1 MAAWNKWVPHIGPR
15 LNKWLGLAL
24 GACASLHAAQ
34 ALAEYPEHQVR
45 IVVPYAAGGPTDVV
59 ARIFADQLDRQLSGH
74 FYVENKPG
82 ANAVVGADVV
92 AKAAPDGYTLLFT
105 GGSSLTPVFTK
116 NLPFELMKT
125 FAPVSLVYNGTL
137 YIFLNAAVP
146 AKTLP
151 ELIAY
156 SKANPGKVNYASNAG
171 TVQILGAV
179 MQKQTGMD
187 ILVVPYKG
195 AGPATTAVVANEAQF
210 TITALQAF
218 KPHVDAGK
226 VRIIALL
233 AKQRSALTP
242 DVPTVMES
250 NHPELVAGFATG
262 VWAPIAT
269 PAEVITRLN
278 RAINSIAALPEVKER
293 VRPLV
298 GADPQGSTPEGFR
311 QVVQDEINFY
321 AAAAKVANYEPQ

>member
-1 MAAWNKWVPHIGPR
+1 MALLRRTA
-15 LNKWLGLAL
+15 LGLLAWFL
-24 GACASLHAAQ
+24 AAGA
-34 ALAEYPEHQVR
+34 ALADYPDRPVR
-45 IVVPYAAGGPTDVV
+45 MVVPYAPGGPTDVV
-59 ARIFADQLDRQLSGH
+59 ARIFGEQLNKQLSTS
-74 FYVENKPG
+74 FIVENRPG
-82 ANAVVGADVV
+82 ANAVVGADMV
-92 AKAAPDGYTLLFT
+92 AKAPADGYTLLFT
-105 GGSSLTPVFTK
+105 GGSSLTPVFTR
-116 NLPFELMKT
+116 NLPFELMKAFT
-125 FAPVSLVYNGTL
+125 PVSLVYNGTL
-137 YIFLNAAVP
+137 YIFLNADVP

-179 MQKQTGMD
+179 MQKQSGMD

-195 AGPATTAVVANEAQF
+195 AGPATTAVVANESQF

-233 AKQRSALTP
+233 AKTRSPLTP
-242 DVPTVMES
+242 DVPTVVES
-250 NHPELVAGFATG
+250 GHPELVAGFATG
-262 VWAPIAT
+262 VWAPFGT
-269 PAEVITRLN
+269 PADAIAKLN
-278 RAINSIAALPEVKER
+278 RAINTVAAMPEVKER

-321 AAAAKVANYEPQ
+321 ANAAKLANYEPQ

>member
-1 MAAWNKWVPHIGPR
+1 MALLRRTACGLLAWFFM
-15 LNKWLGLAL
+15 A
-24 GACASLHAAQ
+24 GA
-34 ALAEYPEHQVR
+34 ALADYPDRPVR
-45 IVVPYAAGGPTDVV
+45 MVVPYAPGGPTDVV
-59 ARIFADQLDRQLSGH
+59 ARIFAEQLNKQLSAS
-74 FYVENKPG
+74 FIVENRPG
-82 ANAVVGADVV
+82 ANAVVGADMV
-92 AKAAPDGYTLLFT
+92 AKAPADGYTLLFT
-105 GGSSLTPVFTK
+105 GGSSLTPVFTR
-116 NLPFELMKT
+116 NLPFELMKAFT
-125 FAPVSLVYNGTL
+125 PVSLVYNGTL
-137 YIFLNAAVP
+137 YIFLNADVP

-179 MQKQTGMD
+179 MQKQSGMD

-195 AGPATTAVVANEAQF
+195 AGPATTAVVANESQF

-233 AKQRSALTP
+233 AKTRSPLTP
-242 DVPTVMES
+242 DVPTVVES
-250 NHPELVAGFATG
+250 GHPELVAGFATG
-262 VWAPIAT
+262 VWAPFGT
-269 PAEVITRLN
+269 PADAIAKLN
-278 RAINSIAALPEVKER
+278 RAINAVAAMPEVRER

-321 AAAAKVANYEPQ
+321 ANAAKLANYEPQ